1 MIAMRIALLC
11 LVILAPLAPVRA
23 ADVAALLDRY
33 CVKCHDND
41 EKKGGLS
48 LESLK
53 GFKDARPEVWTAIH
67 EQLELGQMP
76 PKKSSKPTAGERQTL
91 LSWIGDSLRA
101 GGHHVHHKL
110 DMPNFGN
117 FLPHERLFGVKPHP
131 APATPVRVWR
141 QRPAA
146 YRLANSIQPF
156 SLVPGQQISDYSAI
170 YSVDESSTEIVLRN
184 AQQLIESWTKVE
196 LRDGELKSVAGSPS
210 QPGLFPILHPEREPT
225 PAQFATAMKQ
235 VFQWALDRTPSEE
248 ELASQRQLYDK
259 ASAKYGRL
267 QGGRVALTAPLLKPE
282 AIYRLE
288 LGAGPLDEHGRRR
301 LNKPEI
307 LTALTHTLA
316 EGKPPQAI
324 QTARAKP
331 QPSLATREEVAALV
345 RELLDGPRPNARL
358 LVFFDEYFDYKKA
371 ISVFKDVPQGIGGY
385 SPNQLVRETERL
397 ITHVVS
403 EDKDV
408 LRTLLMT
415 DQAFIEPRAPQ
426 SNQTPTHRI
435 YNLPADFKH
444 RKGPV
449 TLSSEERAGVLTQP
463 AWLIAHSTNFDND
476 PVRRGKWIL
485 EHLLGGTVPEVPVT
499 VDAVVSRDQTR
510 TLRDRLETVRTD
522 AYCWKCHQ
530 QMNQLGMP
538 FENFDQFG
546 RYRLRELDGP
556 VDTTGAIVTTGP
568 VFDFSEK
575 SLEGA
580 VSNPIELIH
589 RLAKSKRTQEV
600 FVRYAFRFFL
610 GRNETVRDAKTLQE
624 ANEAYTASGGSM
636 KALVVSL
643 LSSDSFLYR
652 AQEL

>member
-1 MIAMRIALLC
+1 MKIALFSLA
-11 LVILAPLAPVRA
+11 ILASSAPARA
-23 ADVAALLDRY
+23 ADEIVALLDRY
-33 CVKCHDND
+33 CLECHDND
-41 EKKGGLS
+41 VKKGGLS

-53 GFKDARPEVWTAIH
+53 AFKDITPEVWTAIH
-67 EQLELGQMP
+67 EQVELGQMP
-76 PKKSSKPTAGERQTL
+76 PKKSDKPNAEERQTL
-91 LSWIGDSLRA
+91 LSWIRDSLRA

-110 DMPNFGN
+110 EMPNFGN

-146 YRLANSIQPF
+146 YRIASSGVQPF
-156 SLVPGQQISDYSAI
+156 SLVPGQQISDFSAL

-184 AQQLIESWTKVE
+184 AQQLIESWTRVE
-196 LRDGELKSVAGSPS
+196 LHDGELKGVAGGL
-210 QPGLFPILHPEREPT
+210 PGLYPILHPEREPT
-225 PAQFATAMKQ
+225 PEQFAKAMAQ
-235 VFQWALDRTPSEE
+235 VSQWAFDRAPSED
-248 ELASQRQLYDK
+248 ELTSLRQLYDK

-307 LTALTHTLA
+307 LTALTHTLS

-331 QPSLATREEVAALV
+331 EPSLATREEVATLV

-371 ISVFKDVPQGIGGY
+371 VSVFKDVPQGIGGY
-385 SPNQLVRETERL
+385 SANQLVRETERL
-397 ITHVVS
+397 ITHIVG
-403 EDKDV
+403 EDRDV
-408 LRTLLMT
+408 LRTLLT
-415 DQAFIEPRAPQ
+415 TNQAIIEPRAPQ

-449 TLSSEERAGVLTQP
+449 TLSSEERAGILTQP

-568 VFDFSEK
+568 VYDISDK
-575 SLEGA
+575 SLDGEVA
-580 VSNPIELIH
+580 NPIELIH

-624 ANEAYTASGGSM
+624 ASQAYTASGGSM

-643 LSSDSFLYR
+643 LSSDSYLYR
-652 AQEL
+652 TPER

>member
-1 MIAMRIALLC
+1 MRIALLC
-11 LVILAPLAPVRA
+11 LVILAPLVPVRA

-53 GFKDARPEVWTAIH
+53 GFKDARPEVWSAIH

-76 PKKSSKPTAGERQTL
+76 PKKSSKPTAEERRRL
-91 LSWIGDSLRA
+91 VSWIADSLRA
-101 GGHHVHHKL
+101 AGHHVNSKL
-110 DMPNFGN
+110 DWPNYGN
-117 FLPHERLFGVKPHP
+117 FLPHELLFGVKPHP
-131 APATPVRVWR
+131 APATRVRVWR
-141 QRPAA
+141 QRPAS
-146 YRLANSIQPF
+146 YRLGNSGIQPF
-156 SLVPGQQISDYSAI
+156 SLVPGQQVSDYSAL
-170 YSVDESSTEIVLRN
+170 YAVDESSTEIVLRN
-184 AQQLIESWTKVE
+184 AQQLIESWTRVE
-196 LRDGELKSVAGSPS
+196 LRDGELKSVVGSPS

-235 VFQWALDRTPSEE
+235 VFQWALDRAPSDE
-248 ELASQRQLYDK
+248 ELDSLRQLYDK

-267 QGGRVALTAPLLKPE
+267 QGGRVALTSPLLKPE

-288 LGAGPLDEHGRRR
+288 LGAGPLDAHGRRR
-301 LNKPEI
+301 LTKSEI
-307 LTALTHTLA
+307 LTALTHTLG
-316 EGKPPQAI
+316 EGRPPQAI

-331 QPSLATREEVAALV
+331 EPPLATREEVATLV

-371 ISVFKDVPQGIGGY
+371 VSVFKDVPSGIGGY
-385 SPNQLVRETERL
+385 SASQLVRETERL
-397 ITHVVS
+397 IAHIVG

-408 LRTLLMT
+408 LRTLLTT

-463 AWLIAHSTNFDND
+463 AWLIAFSTNFDND
-476 PVRRGKWIL
+476 PVRRGKWVL
-485 EHLLGGTVPEVPVT
+485 EHLLGGTVPDVPVT
-499 VDAVVSRDQTR
+499 VNAVVSRDQTK

-538 FENFDQFG
+538 FESYDQFG
-546 RYRLRELDGP
+546 RFRLRELDGP
-556 VDTTGAIVTTGP
+556 VNTTGALVTTGP
-568 VFDFSEK
+568 VFDIGEK
-575 SLEGA
+575 SLEGE

-589 RLAKSKRTQEV
+589 RLAKSKRAQEV

-624 ANEAYTASGGSM
+624 ASQAYTASGGSM

-652 AQEL
+652 SVEP

>member
-1 MIAMRIALLC
+1 MRMTLLC
-11 LVILAPLAPVRA
+11 LVILLPFAPARG
-23 ADVAALLDRY
+23 ADIPALFGRY
-33 CVKCHDND
+33 CLECHDN
-41 EKKGGLS
+41 ETKEGGLS
-48 LESLK
+48 FQSLRQ
-53 GFKDARPEVWTAIH
+53 FKDGKPELWSAIH

-76 PKKSSKPTAGERQTL
+76 PKGSSKPTAEERQIL

-101 GGHHVHHKL
+101 GGHHVHEKL
-110 DMPNFGN
+110 EMPNFGN
-117 FLPHERLFGVKPHP
+117 FVQHEMLFDVKPHP
-131 APATPVRVWR
+131 APATLIRVWR
-141 QRPAA
+141 QRPVA
-146 YRLANSIQPF
+146 YRLANSGVQPF
-156 SLVPGQQISDYSAI
+156 SLVPGQQIADYSSL
-170 YSVDESSTEIVLRN
+170 YTVDESSTEIVLRN

-225 PAQFATAMKQ
+225 PAQFATAMNI
-235 VFQWALDRTPSEE
+235 VFQFAHDRAPSEE
-248 ELASQRQLYDK
+248 ELTSLRRLYDK

-267 QGGRVALTAPLLKPE
+267 QGGRVALTSPFLKPE

-288 LGAGPLDEHGRRR
+288 LGSGPLDEHGRRR
-301 LNKPEI
+301 LTKSEI

-316 EGKPPQAI
+316 EGRPPQAI
-324 QTARAKP
+324 QTARAKIQP
-331 QPSLATREEVAALV
+331 QLATREEVASLV

-358 LVFFDEYFDYKKA
+358 LMFFDEYFDYKKA
-371 ISVFKDVPQGIGGY
+371 VSVFKDVPQGIGGY
-385 SPNQLVRETERL
+385 DPGRLVRETERL
-397 ITHVVS
+397 IAHIVG

-408 LRTLLMT
+408 LRTLLTT

-444 RKGPV
+444 RRGPV
-449 TLSSEERAGVLTQP
+449 SLSSEERAGILTQP
-463 AWLIAHSTNFDND
+463 AWLIAYSTNFDND

-510 TLRDRLETVRTD
+510 TLRDRLETVRTN

-538 FENFDQFG
+538 FENYDQFG
-546 RYRLRELDGP
+546 RFRLRELDGP
-556 VDTTGAIVTTGP
+556 VNTTGAVVTTGP
-568 VFDFSEK
+568 VFDISDK
-575 SLEGA
+575 SLDGE

-589 RLAKSKRTQEV
+589 RLANSKRTQEV

-624 ANEAYTASGGSM
+624 ASQAYTASGGSM

-643 LSSDSFLYR
+643 LSSDSYLYR
-652 AQEL
+652 TPEQ